1 MLFAVLLLAVVS
13 ARAEGFRFAL
23 MSDLHVTADSLAAN
37 DLRHAVDQINATP
50 GLSFVIVSGDFTDY
64 GDDASLRKAKAI
76 LDGLKLKYYVTSG
89 NHETKWS
96 ESGAT
101 SGRASRFFQQNFLR
115 KKWNS
120 SMTSSPRRRR
130 GGIVIFNTSRR

>member
-50 GLSFVIVSGDFTDY
+50 GLSFVF
-64 GDDASLRKAKAI
+64 RAI
-76 LDGLKLKYYVTSG
+76 SPIT
-89 NHETKWS
+89 ETMPRCGKPK
-96 ESGAT
+96 
-101 SGRASRFFQQNFLR
+101 R
-115 KKWNS
+115 S
-120 SMTSSPRRRR
+120 ST
-130 GGIVIFNTSRR
+130 G

>member
-101 SGRASRFFQQNFLR
+101 AFGRIFGSDRFRFE
-115 KKWNS
+115 
-120 SMTSSPRRRR
+120 
-130 GGIVIFNTSRR
+130 